1 MCPRWINRVGA
12 SGKGTA
18 DAIIGALVAE
28 SGARDGCCLV
38 EEYYQVS
45 TMQGTM
51 QDGLSLEGLLQ
62 LVVMVGCFWGI
73 GLFIIGRIFGSP
85 FVSVVGQRLIV
96 FTVIPMVLGPFVWPY
111 LSPPT
116 QLAVLA
122 VFAVVAG
129 LMVLQGF
136 GALLFGARA
145 ADAMVGSLAADLLRF
160 VFKIPILPLRIIRRL
175 LGG

>member
-1 MCPRWINRVGA
+1 
-12 SGKGTA
+12 
-18 DAIIGALVAE
+18 
-28 SGARDGCCLV
+28 V

-45 TMQGTM
+45 TM

>member
-1 MCPRWINRVGA
+1 M
-12 SGKGTA
+12 
-18 DAIIGALVAE
+18 VAV
-28 SGARDGCCLV
+28 SWK
-38 EEYYQVS
+38 YYQVS
-45 TMQGTM
+45 TM

-73 GLFIIGRIFGSP
+73 GLFIIGRMFGLP

-96 FTVIPMVLGPFVWPY
+96 FTVIMVLGPFVWPY

-136 GALLFGARA
+136 GALLLGARA
-145 ADAMVGSLAADLLRF
+145 ADAMVGNLAADLVRF
-160 VFKIPILPLRIIRRL
+160 VFKMLILPLRIVRRL
-175 LGG
+175 LGGGAIKEVQWYGTV